1 MTVPDAKTG
10 TGNEKLVVEIIGA
23 HNLMP
28 KDGEGSSS
36 PFVEVEFEDQ
46 RLRTQVKRKDL
57 NPIWNEKLVFHVID
71 VNDLRYKTLEISV
84 FNEKRSSNSR
94 NFLGKVR
101 VTGSSVGREGESVV
115 QLYTLEKRS
124 LFSHVRGELS
134 VKHYVTTTAEN
145 DGNVTRVN
153 GSGGSKKSKKVS
165 SSVST
170 QQQKQQQQQ
179 HVALLNHQQQNG
191 QGQRM
196 LPFYPNQGEMKPLV
210 ITALPGPR
218 PGPGPGPILY
228 SNGSNEFSLKE
239 TKPRLGGV
247 TSGLS
252 SHKDKASST
261 YDLVEQMQYLYVRVM
276 KAKDLSVSGEVVSE
290 VKLGNYKGVTKKV
303 SSNNLEWN
311 QVFAFS
317 KETIQ
322 SSVVEIFLREGNR
335 DEYSGRVWFDL
346 SEIPTRVPPDSPLAS
361 QWYKVESRNG
371 GRSGG
376 ELMVSVWFGTQADEA
391 FAEAWHSKA
400 GNVHIEELSSIKSKV
415 YLSPKLWYL
424 RVSVIEA
431 QDVAV
436 MNKGSG
442 LMRFPELSA
451 KLHVGSQILRTT
463 ISTAN
468 PTRSF
473 TNPYWNEDL
482 MFVVSEPFEDC
493 ITAVVEDR
501 VGGQNDVC
509 VGRVQIPVSAVERR
523 TGDKPVGSRWFS
535 LDNSNTNSQFGSR
548 IHLRLS
554 LDGGYHVLDEAT
566 MYSSDVR
573 PTAKE
578 LWKPHV
584 GLLEIGIL
592 GATGLMPMKV
602 RDGKSGGTADSYCVA
617 KYGPKWVR
625 TRTVVDS
632 LCPKWNEQYTW
643 EVNDPCTVVTICV
656 FDNARVDKNNNNSR
670 DARIGKVRIRLS
682 TLETERVYTHS
693 YPLLVL
699 HATGVKKTGE
709 LHLAVRLS
717 CGNAVNMFQMYTLPL
732 LPKMHYT
739 QPLGVHMLERL
750 RYQTLNAVAARL
762 SRAEPPL
769 GREVVEYMLDHD
781 FHVWSMRRSKANFFR
796 LVNVVSSLV
805 WVAKLVEVMR
815 SWTKP
820 VCSTV
825 FVAVFLFM
833 VLFPELILPSLF
845 LYAAAVGVWLN
856 DPCTVVTICVFDNA
870 RVDKNNNNSRDARI
884 GKVRIRLST
893 LETERVYTHS
903 YPLLVLHATGVKKTG
918 ELHLAVRLSCGNA
931 VNMFQMYTLPLLPK
945 MHYTQPL
952 GVHMLERLRYQ
963 TLNAVAARLSRA
975 EPPLGREVVEYMLDH
990 DFHVWSMR
998 RSKAN
1003 FFRLVNVVSSLVWVA
1018 KLVEVM
1024 RSWTKPVCST
1034 VFVAVFLF
1042 MVLFP
1047 ELILPSLFLYAA
1059 AVGVWRFR
1067 KRPRHPPHMDAR
1079 ISHAETVFPDELDE
1093 EFDTFPTS
1101 RGFEVVR
1108 MRYDRVRSI
1117 AGRIQTVV
1125 GDMASQGERAQALL
1139 SWRDPRA
1146 TFIFLVFCLVSA
1158 VGFYV
1163 VPVKLTVAV
1172 SGLYYLRPPRF
1183 RRKLPSRGL
1192 SFFRRLPSR
1201 ADSLL

>member
-1 MTVPDAKTG
+1 MTVPDVKTG

-46 RLRTQVKRKDL
+46 RLRTHVKRKDL

-71 VNDLRYKTLEISV
+71 ANELRYKTLEISV

-101 VTGSSVGREGESVV
+101 VLGTNVGREGESVV
-115 QLYTLEKRS
+115 QMYTLEKRS
-124 LFSHVRGELS
+124 LFSHVRGEISL
-134 VKHYVTTTAEN
+134 KHYITTTAEN
-145 DGNVTRVN
+145 DGNISRVN
-153 GSGGSKKSKKVS
+153 GSGGVKKSKKVS
-165 SSVST
+165 SSIGT
-170 QQQKQQQQQ
+170 QQQQQ
-179 HVALLNHQQQNG
+179 HVTLLNHQQQN
-191 QGQRM
+191 QQRM

-218 PGPGPGPILY
+218 PGPGPVLY
-228 SNGSNEFSLKE
+228 PNGSSEFSLKE
-239 TKPRLGGV
+239 TKPRLGGG
-247 TSGLS
+247 TSTS
-252 SHKDKASST
+252 SHKDKTSST

-276 KAKDLSVSGEVVSE
+276 KAKDLSLSGEVVSE
-290 VKLGNYKGVTKKV
+290 IKLGNYKGVTKKV
-303 SSNNLEWN
+303 SSSNLEWN

-322 SSVVEIFLREGNR
+322 SSVVEIFLRESNK

-346 SEIPTRVPPDSPLAS
+346 SEIPTRVPPDSPLAP

-371 GRSGG
+371 VRSSG

-436 MNKGSG
+436 INKGTN

-451 KLHVGSQILRTT
+451 KLHVGNQILRTSV
-463 ISTAN
+463 STAN

-482 MFVVSEPFEDC
+482 MFVVAEPFEDC
-493 ITAVVEDR
+493 ITAIVEDR
-501 VGGQNDVC
+501 VGGND

-523 TGDKPVGSRWFS
+523 TGDKPVGSRWLN
-535 LDNSNTNSQFGSR
+535 LDNGNNSQFGSR

-592 GATGLMPMKV
+592 SATGLMPMKV
-602 RDGKSGGTADSYCVA
+602 RDGKGVGTADSYCVA

-643 EVNDPCTVVTICV
+643 EVNDPCTVVTIGV
-656 FDNARVDKNNNNSR
+656 FDNARVDKSNNNTR

-699 HATGVKKTGE
+699 HANGVKKTGE

-739 QPLGVHMLERL
+739 QPLGVHLLERF

-805 WVAKLVEVMR
+805 WVVRLVEVMR

-825 FVAVFLFM
+825 FVV
-833 VLFPELILPSLF
+833 
-845 LYAAAVGVWLN
+845 
-856 DPCTVVTICVFDNA
+856 
-870 RVDKNNNNSRDARI
+870 
-884 GKVRIRLST
+884 
-893 LETERVYTHS
+893 
-903 YPLLVLHATGVKKTG
+903 
-918 ELHLAVRLSCGNA
+918 
-931 VNMFQMYTLPLLPK
+931 
-945 MHYTQPL
+945 
-952 GVHMLERLRYQ
+952 
-963 TLNAVAARLSRA
+963 
-975 EPPLGREVVEYMLDH
+975 
-990 DFHVWSMR
+990 
-998 RSKAN
+998 
-1003 FFRLVNVVSSLVWVA
+1003 
-1018 KLVEVM
+1018 
-1024 RSWTKPVCST
+1024 
-1034 VFVAVFLF
+1034 VFLF

-1067 KRPRHPPHMDAR
+1067 KRPRYPPHMDAR

-1172 SGLYYLRPPRF
+1172 AGLYYLRPPRF

>member
-1 MTVPDAKTG
+1 
-10 TGNEKLVVEIIGA
+10 
-23 HNLMP
+23 
-28 KDGEGSSS
+28 
-36 PFVEVEFEDQ
+36 
-46 RLRTQVKRKDL
+46 
-57 NPIWNEKLVFHVID
+57 
-71 VNDLRYKTLEISV
+71 
-84 FNEKRSSNSR
+84 
-94 NFLGKVR
+94 
-101 VTGSSVGREGESVV
+101 
-115 QLYTLEKRS
+115 
-124 LFSHVRGELS
+124 
-134 VKHYVTTTAEN
+134 
-145 DGNVTRVN
+145 
-153 GSGGSKKSKKVS
+153 
-165 SSVST
+165 
-170 QQQKQQQQQ
+170 
-179 HVALLNHQQQNG
+179 
-191 QGQRM
+191 
-196 LPFYPNQGEMKPLV
+196 
-210 ITALPGPR
+210 
-218 PGPGPGPILY
+218 
-228 SNGSNEFSLKE
+228 
-239 TKPRLGGV
+239 
-247 TSGLS
+247 
-252 SHKDKASST
+252 
-261 YDLVEQMQYLYVRVM
+261 
-276 KAKDLSVSGEVVSE
+276 
-290 VKLGNYKGVTKKV
+290 
-303 SSNNLEWN
+303 
-311 QVFAFS
+311 
-317 KETIQ
+317 
-322 SSVVEIFLREGNR
+322 
-335 DEYSGRVWFDL
+335 
-346 SEIPTRVPPDSPLAS
+346 
-361 QWYKVESRNG
+361 
-371 GRSGG
+371 
-376 ELMVSVWFGTQADEA
+376 
-391 FAEAWHSKA
+391 
-400 GNVHIEELSSIKSKV
+400 
-415 YLSPKLWYL
+415 
-424 RVSVIEA
+424 
-431 QDVAV
+431 

-442 LMRFPELSA
+442 LTRFPELSA

-463 ISTAN
+463 VSAAN

-482 MFVVSEPFEDC
+482 MFVVAEPFEDY
-493 ITAVVEDR
+493 ITVIVEDR
-501 VGGQNDVC
+501 VGGND

-523 TGDKPVGSRWFS
+523 TGDKPVGSRWFT
-535 LDNSNTNSQFGSR
+535 LDNNGNNNSQFGSR

-566 MYSSDVR
+566 MYTSDVR

-602 RDGKSGGTADSYCVA
+602 RDGKGSGTADSYCVA

-643 EVNDPCTVVTICV
+643 EVNDPCTVVTIGV
-656 FDNARVDKNNNNSR
+656 FDNARVDKSKSNTR

-717 CGNAVNMFQMYTLPL
+717 RGNVVNMFQMYTLPL

-739 QPLGVHMLERL
+739 QPLGVHLIERL

-762 SRAEPPL
+762 GRAEPPL

-805 WVAKLVEVMR
+805 WVARLVE
-815 SWTKP
+815 
-820 VCSTV
+820 
-825 FVAVFLFM
+825 A
-833 VLFPELILPSLF
+833 
-845 LYAAAVGVWLN
+845 
-856 DPCTVVTICVFDNA
+856 
-870 RVDKNNNNSRDARI
+870 
-884 GKVRIRLST
+884 
-893 LETERVYTHS
+893 
-903 YPLLVLHATGVKKTG
+903 
-918 ELHLAVRLSCGNA
+918 
-931 VNMFQMYTLPLLPK
+931 
-945 MHYTQPL
+945 
-952 GVHMLERLRYQ
+952 
-963 TLNAVAARLSRA
+963 
-975 EPPLGREVVEYMLDH
+975 
-990 DFHVWSMR
+990 
-998 RSKAN
+998 
-1003 FFRLVNVVSSLVWVA
+1003 
-1018 KLVEVM
+1018 M

-1183 RRKLPSRGL
+1183 RRRLPSRGL

>member
-1 MTVPDAKTG
+1 MTVPEAKTG

-36 PFVEVEFEDQ
+36 SFVEVEFEDQ

-71 VNDLRYKTLEISV
+71 ANELRYKTLEISV

-101 VTGSSVGREGESVV
+101 VTGSSVGKEEGESVV
-115 QLYTLEKRS
+115 QMYTLEKRS

-134 VKHYVTTTAEN
+134 VKHYVTTAAES
-145 DGNVTRVN
+145 DGNISRVN

-165 SSVST
+165 SSVGT
-170 QQQKQQQQQ
+170 QKQQQ
-179 HVALLNHQQQNG
+179 HIALLNHQQQN
-191 QGQRM
+191 QQRM

-218 PGPGPGPILY
+218 PGPGPGTVLY
-228 SNGSNEFSLKE
+228 PNGSSEFSLKE
-239 TKPRLGGV
+239 TKPRLGGG
-247 TSGLS
+247 TSTS
-252 SHKDKASST
+252 SHKDKTSST

-276 KAKDLSVSGEVVSE
+276 KAKDLSLSGEVVSE

-303 SSNNLEWN
+303 SSSNLEWN

-322 SSVVEIFLREGNR
+322 SSVVEIFLREVNR
-335 DEYSGRVWFDL
+335 EEYTGRVWFDL
-346 SEIPTRVPPDSPLAS
+346 SEIPTRVPPDSPLAP
-361 QWYKVESRNG
+361 QWYKIERRNG
-371 GRSGG
+371 GG

-400 GNVHIEELSSIKSKV
+400 GNVRIEELSSIKSKV

-451 KLHVGSQILRTT
+451 KLHVGNQILRTT
-463 ISTAN
+463 VSTAN

-482 MFVVSEPFEDC
+482 MFVVAEPFEDC

-501 VGGQNDVC
+501 LQNDVC

-523 TGDKPVGSRWFS
+523 TGDKPVGSRWFT
-535 LDNSNTNSQFGSR
+535 LDNNGNNNNSQFGSR

-566 MYSSDVR
+566 MYTSDVR

-602 RDGKSGGTADSYCVA
+602 RDGKGSGTADSYCVA

-643 EVNDPCTVVTICV
+643 EVNDPCTVVTIGV
-656 FDNARVDKNNNNSR
+656 FDNARVDKSNSNTR

-699 HATGVKKTGE
+699 HANGVKKTGE

-717 CGNAVNMFQMYTLPL
+717 CGNAVNMFQMYALPL

-739 QPLGVHMLERL
+739 QPLGVHLIERL

-805 WVAKLVEVMR
+805 WVARLVEVMR

-825 FVAVFLFM
+825 FVFVFLFM

-845 LYAAAVGVWLN
+845 LYAAG
-856 DPCTVVTICVFDNA
+856 
-870 RVDKNNNNSRDARI
+870 
-884 GKVRIRLST
+884 
-893 LETERVYTHS
+893 
-903 YPLLVLHATGVKKTG
+903 
-918 ELHLAVRLSCGNA
+918 
-931 VNMFQMYTLPLLPK
+931 
-945 MHYTQPL
+945 
-952 GVHMLERLRYQ
+952 
-963 TLNAVAARLSRA
+963 
-975 EPPLGREVVEYMLDH
+975 
-990 DFHVWSMR
+990 
-998 RSKAN
+998 
-1003 FFRLVNVVSSLVWVA
+1003 
-1018 KLVEVM
+1018 
-1024 RSWTKPVCST
+1024 
-1034 VFVAVFLF
+1034 
-1042 MVLFP
+1042 
-1047 ELILPSLFLYAA
+1047 
-1059 AVGVWRFR
+1059 VGVWRFR

-1108 MRYDRVRSI
+1108 MRYDRVRSV

-1146 TFIFLVFCLVSA
+1146 TFIFLVFCLVAA

>member
-1 MTVPDAKTG
+1 MTEAKTG
-10 TGNEKLVVEIIGA
+10 TGNEKLVVEVVGA

-36 PFVEVEFEDQ
+36 PFVEVEYENQ
-46 RLRTQVKRKDL
+46 RLRTKVKPKDL

-84 FNEKRSSNSR
+84 YNEKRSSNSR

-101 VTGSSVGREGESVV
+101 VLGSSVGREGESLV

-124 LFSHVRGELS
+124 LFSSVRGEIS
-134 VKHYVTTTAEN
+134 VKHYITTTTADNGEN
-145 DGNVTRVN
+145 IRRVN
-153 GSGGSKKSKKVS
+153 GSGGSKKSKKVQNLS
-165 SSVST
+165 SSMAI
-170 QQQKQQQQQ
+170 QQQQQ
-179 HVALLNHQQQNG
+179 QQQISLHNHNRGNQQQNQQNG

-210 ITALPGPR
+210 ITALPGQMS
-218 PGPGPGPILY
+218 GPGPGPVIY
-228 SNGSNEFSLKE
+228 ANGSSEFSLKE
-239 TKPRLGGV
+239 TKPRLGGSSSGV
-247 TSGLS
+247 GGLS
-252 SHKDKASST
+252 SHKDKTSST
-261 YDLVEQMQYLYVRVM
+261 YDLVEQMQYLYVRIV

-290 VKLGNYKGVTKKV
+290 VKLGNYRGVTKKV
-303 SSNNLEWN
+303 SSNSSNPEWN

-317 KETIQ
+317 KESIQ
-322 SSVVEIFLREGNR
+322 SSVVEIFVKEGNK
-335 DEYSGRVWFDL
+335 DEYTGRVWFDL
-346 SEIPTRVPPDSPLAS
+346 SEIPTRVPPDSPLAP
-361 QWYKVESRNG
+361 QWYKIESRNG
-371 GRSGG
+371 ARCSG

-400 GNVHIEELSSIKSKV
+400 GNVHIEGLSSIKSKV

-431 QDVAV
+431 QDVAI
-436 MNKGSG
+436 MDKGSG

-451 KLHVGSQILRTT
+451 KLQVGNQILRTA
-463 ISTAN
+463 ISSAS

-473 TNPYWNEDL
+473 SNPCWNEDL
-482 MFVVSEPFEDC
+482 MFVVAEPFEDYV
-493 ITAVVEDR
+493 TAIVEDR
-501 VGGQNDVC
+501 VGGGAMGGQNDVA

-523 TGDKPVGSRWFS
+523 TGDTPVGSRWFS
-535 LDNSNTNSQFGSR
+535 LDNGNNNNRFGSR

-554 LDGGYHVLDEAT
+554 LDGGYHVLDEPT

-578 LWKPHV
+578 LWKPQV

-602 RDGKSGGTADSYCVA
+602 RDGKCGTADSYCVA

-643 EVNDPCTVVTICV
+643 EVYDPCTVVTVGV
-656 FDNARVDKNNNNSR
+656 FDNARVDGNNNNAR

-682 TLETERVYTHS
+682 TLETGRVYTHS
-693 YPLLVL
+693 YPLIVL

-717 CGNAVNMFQMYTLPL
+717 CGNAANMLQMYTLPL

-796 LVNVVSSLV
+796 MVNVISGLV
-805 WVAKLVEVMR
+805 AVAKVVEVMR

-820 VCSTV
+820 VYSTV
-825 FVAVFLFM
+825 FVLAFLFM
-833 VLFPELILPSLF
+833 VLFPELLLPCLF
-845 LYAAAVGVWLN
+845 LYTAV
-856 DPCTVVTICVFDNA
+856 
-870 RVDKNNNNSRDARI
+870 
-884 GKVRIRLST
+884 
-893 LETERVYTHS
+893 
-903 YPLLVLHATGVKKTG
+903 
-918 ELHLAVRLSCGNA
+918 
-931 VNMFQMYTLPLLPK
+931 
-945 MHYTQPL
+945 
-952 GVHMLERLRYQ
+952 
-963 TLNAVAARLSRA
+963 
-975 EPPLGREVVEYMLDH
+975 
-990 DFHVWSMR
+990 
-998 RSKAN
+998 
-1003 FFRLVNVVSSLVWVA
+1003 
-1018 KLVEVM
+1018 
-1024 RSWTKPVCST
+1024 
-1034 VFVAVFLF
+1034 
-1042 MVLFP
+1042 
-1047 ELILPSLFLYAA
+1047 
-1059 AVGVWRFR
+1059 VGVWRFR
-1067 KRPRHPPHMDAR
+1067 RRPRLPPHMDAR

-1101 RGFEVVR
+1101 RGFDVVR

-1117 AGRIQTVV
+1117 AGRVQTVV
-1125 GDMASQGERAQALL
+1125 GDMASQGERVQALL

-1146 TFIFLVFCLVSA
+1146 TFLYLVFCLFAA
-1158 VGFYV
+1158 VGFYA

-1172 SGLYYLRPPRF
+1172 FGLYYLRPPRF

>member
-1 MTVPDAKTG
+1 MTVPDAKTSS
-10 TGNEKLVVEIIGA
+10 GNEKLVVEIIGA

-46 RLRTQVKRKDL
+46 RLRTHVKRKDL

-71 VNDLRYKTLEISV
+71 ANELRYKTLEISV

-101 VTGSSVGREGESVV
+101 VTGSSVGREGESVAK
-115 QLYTLEKRS
+115 LYTLEKRS
-124 LFSHVRGELS
+124 LFSHVRGEISL
-134 VKHYVTTTAEN
+134 KHYVTTTTDN
-145 DGNVTRVN
+145 DVNISRVN

-165 SSVST
+165 SSIGT
-170 QQQKQQQQQ
+170 QQQQQ
-179 HVALLNHQQQNG
+179 QQQQIALLNHQQHNQ
-191 QGQRM
+191 QRM
-196 LPFYPNQGEMKPLV
+196 LPFYPNQGEIKPLV

-218 PGPGPGPILY
+218 PGPGPVLY
-228 SNGSNEFSLKE
+228 SNGSSEFSLKE

-252 SHKDKASST
+252 SHKDKTSST

-276 KAKDLSVSGEVVSE
+276 KAKDLSVSGELVSE
-290 VKLGNYKGVTKKV
+290 IKLGNYKGVTKKV
-303 SSNNLEWN
+303 SSSNLEWN

-322 SSVVEIFLREGNR
+322 SSVVEIFLREVNR
-335 DEYSGRVWFDL
+335 DEYTGRVWFDL
-346 SEIPTRVPPDSPLAS
+346 SEIPTRVPPDSPLAP

-371 GRSGG
+371 VGG

-400 GNVHIEELSSIKSKV
+400 GNVHIKELSSIKSKV

-436 MNKGSG
+436 MNKGTG

-463 ISTAN
+463 VSASN

-482 MFVVSEPFEDC
+482 MFVVAEPFEDC
-493 ITAVVEDR
+493 INVIVEDR
-501 VGGQNDVC
+501 VSGND
-509 VGRVQIPVSAVERR
+509 VGRVQIPVLAVERR
-523 TGDKPVGSRWFS
+523 TGDKPVGSRWFT
-535 LDNSNTNSQFGSR
+535 LDNGNNNSQFGSR

-566 MYSSDVR
+566 MYTSDVR

-602 RDGKSGGTADSYCVA
+602 RDGKGSGTADSYCVA

-643 EVNDPCTVVTICV
+643 EVNDPCTVVTIGV
-656 FDNARVDKNNNNSR
+656 FDNARVDKSNSNTR

-739 QPLGVHMLERL
+739 QPLGVHLIERL
-750 RYQTLNAVAARL
+750 RYQTLNAVAERL

-781 FHVWSMRRSKANFFR
+781 FHVWSMRRSKSNFFR

-805 WVAKLVEVMR
+805 WVARLVEAMR

-825 FVAVFLFM
+825 FVVVFLFM

-845 LYAAAVGVWLN
+845 LYAAG
-856 DPCTVVTICVFDNA
+856 
-870 RVDKNNNNSRDARI
+870 
-884 GKVRIRLST
+884 
-893 LETERVYTHS
+893 
-903 YPLLVLHATGVKKTG
+903 
-918 ELHLAVRLSCGNA
+918 
-931 VNMFQMYTLPLLPK
+931 
-945 MHYTQPL
+945 
-952 GVHMLERLRYQ
+952 
-963 TLNAVAARLSRA
+963 
-975 EPPLGREVVEYMLDH
+975 
-990 DFHVWSMR
+990 
-998 RSKAN
+998 
-1003 FFRLVNVVSSLVWVA
+1003 
-1018 KLVEVM
+1018 
-1024 RSWTKPVCST
+1024 
-1034 VFVAVFLF
+1034 
-1042 MVLFP
+1042 
-1047 ELILPSLFLYAA
+1047 
-1059 AVGVWRFR
+1059 VGVWRFR

>member
-71 VNDLRYKTLEISV
+71 VNELRYKTLEISV
-84 FNEKRSSNSR
+84 FNEKRSPNSR

-134 VKHYVTTTAEN
+134 VKHYVTTDN
-145 DGNVTRVN
+145 DGDLGRVN
-153 GSGGSKKSKKVS
+153 GSGGAKKSKKVS
-165 SSVST
+165 SSVG
-170 QQQKQQQQQ
+170 KQQQQQ
-179 HVALLNHQQQNG
+179 HIALLNHQQQNQQNG

-218 PGPGPGPILY
+218 PGPVLY
-228 SNGSNEFSLKE
+228 SNGSSEFSLKE

-247 TSGLS
+247 ASGLS
-252 SHKDKASST
+252 SHKDKTSST

-276 KAKDLSVSGEVVSE
+276 KAKDLSLSSEVVSE

-303 SSNNLEWN
+303 SSNSLEWN

-322 SSVVEIFLREGNR
+322 SSVVEIFLRESNR
-335 DEYSGRVWFDL
+335 EEYSGRVWFDL
-346 SEIPTRVPPDSPLAS
+346 SEIPTRVPPDSPLAP
-361 QWYKVESRNG
+361 QWYRIESRNG
-371 GRSGG
+371 GG

-442 LMRFPELSA
+442 LMRFPELST
-451 KLHVGSQILRTT
+451 KLLVGNQILRTT
-463 ISTAN
+463 VSTAN

-482 MFVVSEPFEDC
+482 MFVVAEPFEDC

-501 VGGQNDVC
+501 VSGGQNDVC

-523 TGDKPVGSRWFS
+523 TGDKPVGSRWFT
-535 LDNSNTNSQFGSR
+535 LDNGNNNNNNGNSQFGSR

-566 MYSSDVR
+566 MYTSDVR

-602 RDGKSGGTADSYCVA
+602 RDGKGGGTADSYCVA

-643 EVNDPCTVVTICV
+643 EVNDPCTVVTIGV
-656 FDNARVDKNNNNSR
+656 FDNARVDKTNSNTR

-717 CGNAVNMFQMYTLPL
+717 CGNTVNMFQMYTLPL

-739 QPLGVHMLERL
+739 QPLGVHMIERL

-805 WVAKLVEVMR
+805 WVARLVE
-815 SWTKP
+815 
-820 VCSTV
+820 
-825 FVAVFLFM
+825 A
-833 VLFPELILPSLF
+833 
-845 LYAAAVGVWLN
+845 
-856 DPCTVVTICVFDNA
+856 
-870 RVDKNNNNSRDARI
+870 
-884 GKVRIRLST
+884 
-893 LETERVYTHS
+893 
-903 YPLLVLHATGVKKTG
+903 
-918 ELHLAVRLSCGNA
+918 
-931 VNMFQMYTLPLLPK
+931 
-945 MHYTQPL
+945 
-952 GVHMLERLRYQ
+952 
-963 TLNAVAARLSRA
+963 
-975 EPPLGREVVEYMLDH
+975 
-990 DFHVWSMR
+990 
-998 RSKAN
+998 
-1003 FFRLVNVVSSLVWVA
+1003 
-1018 KLVEVM
+1018 M

-1079 ISHAETVFPDELDE
+1079 VSHAETVFPDEFDE

-1172 SGLYYLRPPRF
+1172 AGLYYLRPPRF

-1201 ADSLL
+1201 ADSML

>member
-1 MTVPDAKTG
+1 MIDAKAG
-10 TGNEKLVVEIIGA
+10 NGNEKLVVEIVGA

-36 PFVEVEFEDQ
+36 PFVEVEFENQ
-46 RLRTQVKRKDL
+46 RLRTQVKTKDL

-101 VTGSSVGREGESVV
+101 VLGSSVGREGESVV

-124 LFSHVRGELS
+124 LFSHVRGEIS
-134 VKHYVTTTAEN
+134 VKHYVTTMAEKGEN
-145 DGNVTRVN
+145 LYRVN
-153 GSGGSKKSKKVS
+153 GSGGSKKSKKVQNLS
-165 SSVST
+165 SSMAI
-170 QQQKQQQQQ
+170 QQQQQ
-179 HVALLNHQQQNG
+179 QQLQIALHNHNRGSQQHNG

-196 LPFYPNQGEMKPLV
+196 LPFYPNQSEIKPLV
-210 ITALPGPR
+210 ITALPGPMPGPI
-218 PGPGPGPILY
+218 PGPGPGPFVY
-228 SNGSNEFSLKE
+228 SNGSSEFSLKE
-239 TKPRLGGV
+239 TKPRLGGS
-247 TSGLS
+247 SGGVGGSS
-252 SHKDKASST
+252 SHKDKTSST
-261 YDLVEQMQYLYVRVM
+261 YDLVEQMQYLYIRIV

-290 VKLGNYKGVTKKV
+290 VKLGNYRGVTKKV
-303 SSNNLEWN
+303 SLNSNNPEWN

-322 SSVVEIFLREGNR
+322 SSVVEIFVKEGNK
-335 DEYSGRVWFDL
+335 DEYSGRIWFDI
-346 SEIPTRVPPDSPLAS
+346 SEIPTRVPPDSQLAP
-361 QWYKVESRNG
+361 QWYKIESRNSSRG
-371 GRSGG
+371 GG

-400 GNVHIEELSSIKSKV
+400 GNVHTESLSSIKSKV

-431 QDVAV
+431 QDVSI
-436 MNKGSG
+436 MDKGSG

-451 KLHVGSQILRTT
+451 KLQVGNQILRTA
-463 ISTAN
+463 ISPAN

-473 TNPYWNEDL
+473 SNPYWNEDL
-482 MFVVSEPFEDC
+482 MFVVAEPFEDY
-493 ITAVVEDR
+493 ITVIVEDR
-501 VGGQNDVC
+501 VSGGAMGGQNDVG
-509 VGRVQIPVSAVERR
+509 VGRVQIPVAAVERR
-523 TGDKPVGSRWFS
+523 TGDQLLGSRWFC
-535 LDNSNTNSQFGSR
+535 LENGKNNINNRFGSR

-578 LWKPHV
+578 LWKPQV

-602 RDGKSGGTADSYCVA
+602 RAGKSGGTADSYCVA
-617 KYGPKWVR
+617 KYGPKWIR
-625 TRTVVDS
+625 TRTFVDS

-643 EVNDPCTVVTICV
+643 EVYDPCTVVTIGV
-656 FDNARVDKNNNNSR
+656 FDNARIDGNNNNSL

-693 YPLLVL
+693 YPLIVL

-717 CGNAVNMFQMYTLPL
+717 CGNSVNMLQMYTLPL

-769 GREVVEYMLDHD
+769 GREVVEYMFDHD

-796 LVNVVSSLV
+796 LVNVISGLV
-805 WVAKLVEVMR
+805 AVAKLVEVMR
-815 SWTKP
+815 GWTKP
-820 VCSTV
+820 VWSTV
-825 FVAVFLFM
+825 FVVVFLFM
-833 VLFPELILPSLF
+833 VLFPEFILP
-845 LYAAAVGVWLN
+845 
-856 DPCTVVTICVFDNA
+856 C
-870 RVDKNNNNSRDARI
+870 
-884 GKVRIRLST
+884 
-893 LETERVYTHS
+893 
-903 YPLLVLHATGVKKTG
+903 
-918 ELHLAVRLSCGNA
+918 
-931 VNMFQMYTLPLLPK
+931 
-945 MHYTQPL
+945 
-952 GVHMLERLRYQ
+952 
-963 TLNAVAARLSRA
+963 
-975 EPPLGREVVEYMLDH
+975 
-990 DFHVWSMR
+990 
-998 RSKAN
+998 
-1003 FFRLVNVVSSLVWVA
+1003 
-1018 KLVEVM
+1018 
-1024 RSWTKPVCST
+1024 
-1034 VFVAVFLF
+1034 
-1042 MVLFP
+1042 
-1047 ELILPSLFLYAA
+1047 LFLYAA

-1079 ISHAETVFPDELDE
+1079 VSHAETVFPDELDE

-1101 RGFEVVR
+1101 RGFEAVR

-1117 AGRIQTVV
+1117 AGRIQMVI

-1146 TFIFLVFCLVSA
+1146 TFLFLVFCLVAA
-1158 VGFYV
+1158 VGFYI

-1172 SGLYYLRPPRF
+1172 FGLYYLRPPRF

>member
-1 MTVPDAKTG
+1 MSEAKAG
-10 TGNEKLVVEIIGA
+10 NGNEKLVVEVVGA
-23 HNLMP
+23 HNLIP

-36 PFVEVEFEDQ
+36 PFVEVDFENQ

-71 VNDLRYKTLEISV
+71 INDLRYKSLEISV

-101 VTGSSVGREGESVV
+101 VSGSSVGSEGESVV

-124 LFSHVRGELS
+124 LFSHVRGEIS

-145 DGNVTRVN
+145 GENIRRVN
-153 GSGGSKKSKKVS
+153 GSSGSKKSKKVQNLS
-165 SSVST
+165 PSMAI
-170 QQQKQQQQQ
+170 QQQQQ
-179 HVALLNHQQQNG
+179 IALHNQNRGNQQQNQQNG
-191 QGQRM
+191 QIQRM
-196 LPFYPNQGEMKPLV
+196 LPFYPNQGEIKPLV
-210 ITALPGPR
+210 ITALPGPI
-218 PGPGPGPILY
+218 PGPGPAMY
-228 SNGSNEFSLKE
+228 SNGPSEFSLKE
-239 TKPRLGGV
+239 TNPRLGGSSS
-247 TSGLS
+247 SGVGNFS
-252 SHKDKASST
+252 SHKDKTSST
-261 YDLVEQMQYLYVRVM
+261 YDLVEQMQYLYVRIL
-276 KAKDLSVSGEVVSE
+276 KAKDLSVSGEVLSE
-290 VKLGNYKGVTKKV
+290 VKLGNYRGVTKKA
-303 SSNNLEWN
+303 SSNSLEWN

-322 SSVVEIFLREGNR
+322 SSIVEIFVKEGNK

-346 SEIPTRVPPDSPLAS
+346 SEIPTRVPPDSPLAP
-361 QWYKVESRNG
+361 QWYKIENRNG
-371 GRSGG
+371 VKGG
-376 ELMVSVWFGTQADEA
+376 AELMVSVWFGTQADED
-391 FAEAWHSKA
+391 FAESWHSKA
-400 GNVHIEELSSIKSKV
+400 GNVHIEGLSSIKSKV

-431 QDVAV
+431 QDVV
-436 MNKGSG
+436 MMGKDSG
-442 LMRFPELSA
+442 FIRFPELST
-451 KLHVGSQILRTT
+451 KLQVGNQILRTAV
-463 ISTAN
+463 SPSN

-473 TNPYWNEDL
+473 SNPYWNEDL
-482 MFVVSEPFEDC
+482 MFVVAEPFEDY
-493 ITAVVEDR
+493 ITAIVEDR
-501 VGGQNDVC
+501 VGGGAMGGQNDIG
-509 VGRVQIPVSAVERR
+509 VGRVQIPVAAVERR
-523 TGDKPVGSRWFS
+523 SGDKSVGSRWFS
-535 LDNSNTNSQFGSR
+535 LDNGNSNNNSNNNKSSQFGSR

-578 LWKPHV
+578 LWKPQV

-602 RDGKSGGTADSYCVA
+602 RDGKGVGTADSYCVA

-643 EVNDPCTVVTICV
+643 EVNDPCTVVTIGV
-656 FDNARVDKNNNNSR
+656 FDNTRIDGNNNNSR

-682 TLETERVYTHS
+682 TLETGRVYTHS

-699 HATGVKKTGE
+699 HASGVKKTGE

-717 CGNAVNMFQMYTLPL
+717 CGNAVNMLQMYTLPL

-739 QPLGVHMLERL
+739 QPLAVHMIERL
-750 RYQTLNAVAARL
+750 RYQTLNAIAARL

-796 LVNVVSSLV
+796 LVNVISCLV
-805 WVAKLVEVMR
+805 AVARLVDVMR

-820 VCSTV
+820 VFSTV
-825 FVAVFLFM
+825 FVVVFLFM
-833 VLFPELILPSLF
+833 VLFPELILP
-845 LYAAAVGVWLN
+845 
-856 DPCTVVTICVFDNA
+856 C
-870 RVDKNNNNSRDARI
+870 
-884 GKVRIRLST
+884 
-893 LETERVYTHS
+893 
-903 YPLLVLHATGVKKTG
+903 
-918 ELHLAVRLSCGNA
+918 
-931 VNMFQMYTLPLLPK
+931 
-945 MHYTQPL
+945 
-952 GVHMLERLRYQ
+952 
-963 TLNAVAARLSRA
+963 
-975 EPPLGREVVEYMLDH
+975 
-990 DFHVWSMR
+990 
-998 RSKAN
+998 
-1003 FFRLVNVVSSLVWVA
+1003 
-1018 KLVEVM
+1018 
-1024 RSWTKPVCST
+1024 
-1034 VFVAVFLF
+1034 
-1042 MVLFP
+1042 
-1047 ELILPSLFLYAA
+1047 LFLYAA

-1067 KRPRHPPHMDAR
+1067 KRPRQPPHMDAR

-1101 RGFEVVR
+1101 RGSEVVR

-1117 AGRIQTVV
+1117 AGRIQTVI
-1125 GDMASQGERAQALL
+1125 GDMASQGERAQALI

-1146 TFIFLVFCLVSA
+1146 TFLFLVFCLIAA
-1158 VGFYV
+1158 VGFYF
-1163 VPVKLTVAV
+1163 VPIKLTVAV

>member
-1 MTVPDAKTG
+1 MNDAKAG
-10 TGNEKLVVEIIGA
+10 NGNEKLVVEVVGA

-36 PFVEVEFEDQ
+36 PFVEVEFENQ
-46 RLRTQVKRKDL
+46 RLRTLVKTKDL

-71 VNDLRYKTLEISV
+71 ANDLANKTLDISV
-84 FNEKRSSNSR
+84 FNEKRSSNTR

-101 VTGSSVGREGESVV
+101 VLGSSIGREGESVV
-115 QLYTLEKRS
+115 QLHTLEKRS
-124 LFSHVRGELS
+124 LFSHVRGEIS
-134 VKHYVTTTAEN
+134 VKHYLTTMAEN
-145 DGNVTRVN
+145 GENLRRVS
-153 GSGGSKKSKKVS
+153 GSGGSKKSKKVQNLS
-165 SSVST
+165 SSMSI
-170 QQQKQQQQQ
+170 QQQQQ
-179 HVALLNHQQQNG
+179 QQQQISLHNHNRGNQQQNQQNG
-191 QGQRM
+191 QGQMM
-196 LPFYPNQGEMKPLV
+196 LPLYPNQGEIKPLV
-210 ITALPGPR
+210 ITALPTPM
-218 PGPGPGPILY
+218 PGPGPRPVTY
-228 SNGSNEFSLKE
+228 PNGSNEFSLKE
-239 TKPRLGGV
+239 TKPRLGGSGSGV
-247 TSGLS
+247 GGLS
-252 SHKDKASST
+252 SHKDKTSST
-261 YDLVEQMQYLYVRVM
+261 YDLVEQMQYLYVRVV
-276 KAKDLSVSGEVVSE
+276 KAKDLSVSGDVVSE
-290 VKLGNYKGVTKKV
+290 VKLGNYRGVTKKV
-303 SSNNLEWN
+303 SSNSKNPEWN

-322 SSVVEIFLREGNR
+322 SSVAEIFVKEGNR
-335 DEYSGRVWFDL
+335 DEYTGRVWFDL
-346 SEIPTRVPPDSPLAS
+346 SEIPTRVPPDSPLAP
-361 QWYKVESRNG
+361 QWYKIESRNG
-371 GRSGG
+371 GRGGG

-391 FAEAWHSKA
+391 FAESWHSKA
-400 GNVHIEELSSIKSKV
+400 GNVHIEGLSSIKSKV

-431 QDVAV
+431 QDVAI
-436 MNKGSG
+436 MDKGPG

-451 KLHVGSQILRTT
+451 KLQVGNQILRTAV
-463 ISTAN
+463 SSPN
-468 PTRSF
+468 PTQSF
-473 TNPYWNEDL
+473 SNPYWNEDL
-482 MFVVSEPFEDC
+482 MFVVAEPFEDY
-493 ITAVVEDR
+493 ITAIVEDR
-501 VGGQNDVC
+501 VGGGAMGGQNDVG

-535 LDNSNTNSQFGSR
+535 LDNGSNNNRFGSR

-578 LWKPHV
+578 LWKPQV

-592 GATGLMPMKV
+592 SATGLMPMKV
-602 RDGKSGGTADSYCVA
+602 RDGKGGGTADSYCVA

-625 TRTVVDS
+625 TRTIVDS

-643 EVNDPCTVVTICV
+643 EVNDPCTVVTVGV
-656 FDNARVDKNNNNSR
+656 FDNARVDGNNGNSR

-682 TLETERVYTHS
+682 TLETGRVYTHS
-693 YPLLVL
+693 YPLIVL

-709 LHLAVRLS
+709 LHLAVKLS
-717 CGNAVNMFQMYTLPL
+717 CGNAVNMLQMYTLPL

-739 QPLGVHMLERL
+739 QPLGVHMIERL
-750 RYQTLNAVAARL
+750 RYQTLNAVIARL

-781 FHVWSMRRSKANFFR
+781 LHVWSMRRSKANFFR
-796 LVNVVSSLV
+796 LVNVISGLV
-805 WVAKLVEVMR
+805 AVARLVEVMR

-825 FVAVFLFM
+825 FVVVFLFV
-833 VLFPELILPSLF
+833 VLYPELILP
-845 LYAAAVGVWLN
+845 G
-856 DPCTVVTICVFDNA
+856 
-870 RVDKNNNNSRDARI
+870 
-884 GKVRIRLST
+884 
-893 LETERVYTHS
+893 
-903 YPLLVLHATGVKKTG
+903 
-918 ELHLAVRLSCGNA
+918 
-931 VNMFQMYTLPLLPK
+931 
-945 MHYTQPL
+945 
-952 GVHMLERLRYQ
+952 
-963 TLNAVAARLSRA
+963 
-975 EPPLGREVVEYMLDH
+975 
-990 DFHVWSMR
+990 
-998 RSKAN
+998 
-1003 FFRLVNVVSSLVWVA
+1003 
-1018 KLVEVM
+1018 
-1024 RSWTKPVCST
+1024 
-1034 VFVAVFLF
+1034 
-1042 MVLFP
+1042 
-1047 ELILPSLFLYAA
+1047 LFLYAA

-1067 KRPRHPPHMDAR
+1067 RRPRHPPHMDAR

-1117 AGRIQTVV
+1117 AGRIQMVV

-1146 TFIFLVFCLVSA
+1146 TFLFLVLCLFAA
-1158 VGFYV
+1158 VGFYM
-1163 VPVKLTVAV
+1163 VPLKLTVAV